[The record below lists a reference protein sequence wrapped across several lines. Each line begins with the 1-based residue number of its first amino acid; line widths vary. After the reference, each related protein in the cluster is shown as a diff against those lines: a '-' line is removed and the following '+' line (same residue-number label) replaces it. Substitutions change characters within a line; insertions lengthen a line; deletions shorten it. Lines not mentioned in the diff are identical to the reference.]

1 MSSVQCAGI
10 LITLDTWGSRTR
22 RTSNVRKGLKWFKGL
37 KGFKKSRFIWERVCT
52 QLTQNGGEVG
62 YFVGKQR

>member
-1 MSSVQCAGI
+1 MGSVQCAGI

-37 KGFKKSRFIWERVCT
+37 KKNPVLFGK
-52 QLTQNGGEVG
+52 G
-62 YFVGKQR
+62 YVPS